1 MNNLETQSNENFT
14 QRELDKTLIF
24 NQNVIPQT
32 SNNVLPQISNPSP
45 QNFSNVEPQIT
56 HKSNNEKPTSKALD
70 SPITEPT
77 NSPAINNVE
86 PHQEKNA
93 ASANLEKSGVKR
105 NSHKK
110 SAKKKTYSQKR
121 NVVPLKFFGS
131 LEEKSEL
138 EIKAKEKGL
147 SLSNYIRIALELPP
161 NMTGR
166 KKTNDLLFNDDVD
179 LDSEIENALNLLD
192 KFARI

>member
-14 QRELDKTLIF
+14 QRELDKTPLI

-45 QNFSNVEPQIT
+45 QNPSNVEPQT
-56 HKSNNEKPTSKALD
+56 TQKSNDEKPTPENLD
-70 SPITEPT
+70 SPAIEPT
-77 NSPAINNVE
+77 NSSAINNVE
-86 PHQEKNA
+86 PHQEKNVA
-93 ASANLEKSGVKR
+93 PVNLEKSGVKR
-105 NSHKK
+105 KSHKK

-131 LEEKSEL
+131 LEEKAGL
-138 EIKAKEKGL
+138 EIKAREKGL
-147 SLSNYIRIALELPP
+147 SLSNYIRITLELPP

-166 KKTNDLLFNDDVD
+166 KKTNDLLLVNNWQ
-179 LDSEIENALNLLD
+179 LELI
-192 KFARI
+192 